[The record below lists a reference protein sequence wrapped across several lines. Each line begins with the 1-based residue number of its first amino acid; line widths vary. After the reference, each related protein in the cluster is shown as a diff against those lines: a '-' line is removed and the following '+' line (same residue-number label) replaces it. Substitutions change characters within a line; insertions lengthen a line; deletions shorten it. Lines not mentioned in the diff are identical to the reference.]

1 MTEKTLSVLE
11 FTKIR
16 EMLCALCNT
25 QGSKELAL
33 SLEPSSDIVEVKKRQ
48 QKTDDAKK
56 LAGQKGNPSFGNV
69 KDIRGVCE
77 RAEKGAVLSQKELLD
92 CAEVLRTSR
101 SLLEY
106 IKGDKK
112 FETSL
117 DEIFERL
124 LPDKKLEMRITS
136 AIISEEM
143 IADDAS
149 PELMEI
155 RVKIRKVS
163 NKVNELMLKYTQGGT
178 FSKYLQENIVTTR
191 GGRFVIPVKSE
202 YRNEVK
208 GLVHDTSASGAT
220 LFIEPMSVVE
230 ANNELKALQA
240 KEQYEIERILAEL
253 SALVAAASVNLEL
266 NYLNITDIALVFGM
280 SELSYKMRAVRPEIT
295 EKREL
300 LFEKSRH
307 PLIADGKAV
316 PVTVAIGGDYS
327 MLVITGPN
335 TGGKTVS
342 LKTVGLFSLM
352 AQAGLQLPCEVA
364 KVCVFDD
371 IYPDIGD
378 EQSIEQS
385 LSTFS
390 SHMVGIVDVVNNMTD
405 KSLVLFD
412 ELGSGTDPVEGAA
425 LAMSILEEVL
435 EVGAMCAAT
444 THYAELKAFA
454 VERDGVCNASCEFD
468 VETLRPTYKLLIGT
482 PGKSN
487 AFAISEKLGLPQ
499 QIVKRAGSF
508 VDSGSKSFE
517 AVLEK
522 LEATR
527 FELEK
532 EKEIAANQRREFEK
546 FKAEAEEILRNRLGN
561 AEKEA
566 EKAKEKAKAI
576 IDSARATSDYVLDQL
591 EKAKKAKEAE
601 NFGQVLADSK
611 KNIRSGIKTYK
622 DNNSDDEPADDGYVL
637 PRALK
642 KGDEVIHRTLG
653 SKGTLTEDP
662 DKKGNVTV
670 QMGILKTK
678 LNVSQLKL
686 VEDSNKI
693 GQKGKLTSQTKFRQA
708 MSAAFKPELDVR
720 GMIGEDAVF
729 MVDKYLDDAHVAG
742 IKVVTVIHGKGT
754 GALRQAIWSALK
766 KDNRVSSYR
775 AGQYG
780 EGDYGI
786 TVIELK

>member
-1 MTEKTLSVLE
+1 MTEKTLNVLE
-11 FTKIR
+11 FVKIR
-16 EMLCALCNT
+16 EMLAQQCSTA
-25 QGSKELAL
+25 GAKELAL
-33 SLEPSSDIVEVKKRQ
+33 ELVPSSDVVEVKRRQ
-48 QKTDDAKK
+48 ERTEDAKR
-56 LAGQKGNPSFGNV
+56 LSGQKGAPSFGNV
-69 KDIRGVCE
+69 KDIRGACE
-77 RAEKGAVLSQKELLD
+77 RAEKGAILSQRELLD

-101 SLLEY
+101 GLLEY

-112 FETSL
+112 FDTIL

-124 LPDKKLEMRITS
+124 IPDKKLEMSIST

-143 IADDAS
+143 IADNAS
-149 PELMEI
+149 PDLMEI
-155 RVKIRKVS
+155 RSKMRKVS
-163 NKVNELMLKYTQGGT
+163 NKVNELMLKFTQGGS

-230 ANNELKALQA
+230 ANNELKALQSR
-240 KEQYEIERILAEL
+240 EQYEIERILAEF
-253 SALVAAASVNLEL
+253 SAMVATSSTIIVSD
-266 NYLNITDIALVFGM
+266 YLNITELALIFGM
-280 SELSYKMRAVRPEIT
+280 AELAYKMRAVKPEISD
-295 EKREL
+295 KREI
-300 LFEKSRH
+300 LFERSRH
-307 PLIADGKAV
+307 PLIAEGKAV
-316 PVTVAIGGDYS
+316 PVTVSIGGEYS

-342 LKTVGLFSLM
+342 LKTIGLFSIM

-364 KVCVFDD
+364 KTCVFDE
-371 IYPDIGD
+371 IYPNIGD

-390 SHMVGIVDVVNNMTD
+390 SHMVDIVSVVNNMTD

-425 LAMSILEEVL
+425 LAISILEEVL

-487 AFAISEKLGLPQ
+487 AFAISEKLGLPAH
-499 QIVKRAGSF
+499 IVKRAGTF

-527 FELEK
+527 FELESEK
-532 EKEIAANQRREFEK
+532 EKAREERIAFER
-546 FKAEAEEILRNRLGN
+546 FKADAERALKEKLGN

-566 EKAKEKAKAI
+566 ELAREKAKSI
-576 IDSARATSDYVLDQL
+576 IDSARATSDYVLNQL
-591 EKAKKAKEAE
+591 EKAKKAKDAE
-601 NFGQVLADSK
+601 NFGQTLADSK
-611 KNIRSGIKTYK
+611 KNIKAGVKKYNES
-622 DNNSDDEPADDGYVL
+622 NSDDKDVDDGYVL

-642 KGDEVIHRTLG
+642 KGDEVVHRSLG
-653 SKGTLTEDP
+653 SKGVLVEDP

-678 LNVSQLKL
+678 LNISQLKL
-686 VEDSNKI
+686 VENSAQI
-693 GQKGKLTSQTKFRQA
+693 GQKNNATSQSKFRKTV
-708 MSAAFKPELDVR
+708 AAGFKPELDVR
-720 GMIGEDAVF
+720 GFIGEDAVF
-729 MVDKYLDDAHVAG
+729 MVDKYLDDAHIAG
-742 IKVVTVIHGKGT
+742 IKSVTVIHGKGT
-754 GALRQAIWSALK
+754 GALRQAIWNALK

-780 EGDYGI
+780 EGDYGV

>member
-1 MTEKTLSVLE
+1 MTEKTLNILE
-11 FTKIR
+11 FVKIR
-16 EMLCALCNT
+16 EMLAVHCPT
-25 QGSKELAL
+25 MGSKELAL
-33 SLEPSSDIVEVKKRQ
+33 SLMPSSDIVEVRRRQ
-48 QKTDDAKK
+48 EKTEDAKR
-56 LAGQKGNPSFGNV
+56 LSGQKGTPSFGSI
-69 KDIRGVCE
+69 KDIRSACE
-77 RAEKGAVLSQKELLD
+77 RAEKGAVLSQRDLLD

-101 SLLEY
+101 GLLEY

-112 FETSL
+112 FETTL

-124 LPDKKLEMRITS
+124 IPDKKLEMRISS

-155 RVKIRKVS
+155 RAKIRKVS
-163 NKVNELMLKYTQGGT
+163 NKVNELMLKYTQGGS

-230 ANNELKALQA
+230 ANNELRALQSR
-240 KEQYEIERILAEL
+240 EQYEIERILAEL
-253 SALVAAASVNLEL
+253 SALVADCGSVLTL
-266 NYLNITDIALVFGM
+266 NYLNITELALVFGM
-280 SELSYKMRAVRPEIT
+280 AELSYKMRAVKPEII

-307 PLIADGKAV
+307 PLIAEGKAV
-316 PVTVAIGGDYS
+316 PVTVSIGGEYS

-342 LKTVGLFSLM
+342 LKTIGLFALM
-352 AQAGLQLPCEVA
+352 AQAGLQLPCELA
-364 KVCVFDD
+364 RTCVFDE
-371 IYPDIGD
+371 IYPNIGD

-390 SHMVGIVDVVNNMTD
+390 SHMVDIVNVVQNMTEE
-405 KSLVLFD
+405 SLVLFD

-425 LAMSILEEVL
+425 LAISILEEVL
-435 EVGAMCAAT
+435 DIGAMCAAT

-487 AFAISEKLGLPQ
+487 AFAISEKLGLPDH
-499 QIVKRAGSF
+499 IVKRAGSF

-522 LEATR
+522 LETTR
-527 FELEK
+527 FELEQEK
-532 EKEIAANQRREFEK
+532 EKAREERLEFER
-546 FKAEAEEILRNRLGN
+546 FKAESERVLKERLGN
-561 AEKEA
+561 AEREA
-566 EKAKEKAKAI
+566 EIAKEKARSI
-576 IDSARATSDYVLDQL
+576 IDSARATSDYVLNQL
-591 EKAKKAKEAE
+591 EKAKKAKDAE
-601 NFGQVLADSK
+601 NFGQTLAESK
-611 KNIRSGIKTYK
+611 KNIKAGVRKFNEANADK
-622 DNNSDDEPADDGYVL
+622 KNEDDGYVL

-642 KGDEVIHRTLG
+642 KGDEVIHRSLG
-653 SKGTLTEDP
+653 SKGVLTEDP

-678 LNVSQLKL
+678 LNISQLKL
-686 VEDSNKI
+686 VENSTQV
-693 GQKGKLTSQTKFRQA
+693 GQKNNMTSQAKFRKTIA
-708 MSAAFKPELDVR
+708 SGFKPELDVR

-729 MVDKYLDDAHVAG
+729 MVDKYLDDAHIAG
-742 IKVVTVIHGKGT
+742 IKSVTVIHGKGT

-780 EGDYGI
+780 EGDYGV